1 VVPDWNLTA
10 GLTGDDDFEVAGLTG
25 EDTFEDVAVYEDKTL
40 DEGLAIRF
48 EGESVMR
55 D

>member
-1 VVPDWNLTA
+1 
-10 GLTGDDDFEVAGLTG
+10 
-25 EDTFEDVAVYEDKTL
+25 VYEDKTL

-55 D
+55 DW